1 MNCYKVTVEIK
12 RGYVR
17 PNGRV
22 AVSMSLPEGAETIID
37 LTKVY
42 ISHPNDH
49 SVVLLEPID
58 VSIETEED
66 VVVALF
72 EAAALLDVA
81 TNNEITMVAGLTD
94 VITPVGEEEEYDC
107 LYGSAKFKKNIVG
120 RRGGSSNRKER

>member
-42 ISHPNDH
+42 ISDSSNH
-49 SVVLLEPID
+49 SVVLLEPVD
-58 VSIETEED
+58 VSIETEEY
-66 VVVALF
+66 VIVALF

-81 TNNEITMVAGLTD
+81 TNNEITMVLGLTD
-94 VITPVGEEEEYDC
+94 VITPIGEEEEYDC
-107 LYGSAKFKKNIVG
+107 LYGIAKFKKNIVG
-120 RRGGSSNRKER
+120 RRGGSFERSER